1 MANGLNQKY
10 NHERLYVPF
19 WYLYALLMDFPAA
32 YQTVSN
38 TSGHNRQLKMLS
50 ALTFL
55 SFHWYYPSDQFRGL
69 GCSTQAVRDA
79 SEYKGYCVLT
89 EKERE

>member
-1 MANGLNQKY
+1 MIIILSSQMANGLNQKY

-19 WYLYALLMDFPAA
+19 WYLSALLMAFPAA

-38 TSGHNRQLKMLS
+38 TSEHNRHNRQLKMLS

-55 SFHWYYPSDQFRGL
+55 SFH
-69 GCSTQAVRDA
+69 
-79 SEYKGYCVLT
+79 
-89 EKERE
+89 